1 MYLFENM
8 YLAHS
13 LDEAFALFDAHSN
26 ARWIAGG
33 SDVLIQLRNQFLPDT
48 ELISIQQIDSLRGIE
63 LLPDHTLRILP
74 LTCFSAINT
83 SPLVNRTVPALA
95 YAAGQVG
102 GPQIR
107 NIGTIGGNIC
117 NGVTSAD
124 TAATLL
130 AFDAQ
135 LELRCRCGVRWI
147 SIRDF
152 YLGAKKVALQP
163 GELLTAIHISQESY
177 QDCWGKYIKFSTRR
191 AMDIATLGCS
201 VNVRLSEDKKNLARL
216 RIAFGVAGPVPMRA
230 YQTEEAFRGY
240 PITPALPEQI
250 GQAIQSEITPRDSWR
265 ATADYR
271 RALAAELTQRAL
283 RDSIR
288 AAGGDCP

>member
-1 MYLFENM
+1 MYLFQNM

-13 LDEAFALFDAHSN
+13 IDEAFDLHDAHPG

-33 SDVLIQLRNQFLPDT
+33 SDVLIQLRSKFLPDT
-48 ELISIQQIDSLRGIE
+48 ELISIQQIDALRGIE
-63 LLPDHTLRILP
+63 LLPDGTLQILP
-74 LTCFSAINT
+74 LTCFTDINR
-83 SPLVNRTVPALA
+83 SELVNRTVPALA

-107 NIGTIGGNIC
+107 NIGTIGGNLC

-124 TAATLL
+124 TAATTL

-135 LELRCRCGVRWI
+135 LEITGRSGVRQM

-163 GELLTAIHISQESY
+163 GELLTAIRISPDSY
-177 QDCWGKYIKFSTRR
+177 QDCGGHYIKFSTRK

-201 VNVRLSEDKKNLARL
+201 VNVRLTPDKTAIDRL

-230 YQTEEAFRGY
+230 YQTEAAFRGA
-240 PITPALPEQI
+240 PLTPQLPAQV
-250 GQAIQSEITPRDSWR
+250 GQAVLAEITPRDSWR
-265 ATADYR
+265 ATAEFR
-271 RALAAELTQRAL
+271 QALAQELTQRAL
-283 RDSIR
+283 VESIH
-288 AAGGDCP
+288 AAGGTL